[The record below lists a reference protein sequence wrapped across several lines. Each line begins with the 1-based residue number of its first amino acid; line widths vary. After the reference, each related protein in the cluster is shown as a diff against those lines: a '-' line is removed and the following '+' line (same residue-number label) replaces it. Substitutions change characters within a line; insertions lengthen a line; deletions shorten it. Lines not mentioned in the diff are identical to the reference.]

1 MMKDNLRIIAENIK
15 RLDGDAERDTYIIL
29 SLFQKLGVKCEGISP
44 TKAFYLYLCGL
55 IETVLVESDSNDDY
69 LTDEES
75 EQVERIEE
83 VIELLEEFDYNR

>member
-1 MMKDNLRIIAENIK
+1 MKDNLRIIAENIK